1 MSDTMVWVLLGLV
14 WVGTS
19 LLGGAVLASLA
30 KRIYEGLNWRRL
42 WIFYS
47 TLLAVMVAVV
57 IAIAWW

>member
-1 MSDTMVWVLLGLV
+1 MSDTMVWVLLAAV

-47 TLLAVMVAVV
+47 GLLAFLVAAIMV
-57 IAIAWW
+57 IGWW